1 MYAVEINFLRDRA
14 PQGQTSYVEEEAS
27 PLPLVLG
34 IAVGVMALVGAGG
47 FWGFT
52 LMQEQNLQQEKVQG
66 EARLNPLRQQLA
78 ELDRLRERLA
88 QIRKETEELAN
99 VVERVTPWS
108 AVVQDLAN
116 RTLAGIQL
124 RKVEQS
130 GSNLRITGQANEFS
144 TVNEFLLVLAR
155 SPFLKG
161 TPPNEP
167 RLVSSQ
173 RAAARGD
180 EDTQPLVQYE
190 VQVALATD
198 KKLSENLANL
208 KRTGAVGLEMRIEIL
223 RELGILKD
231 RPSARPAA
239 TDKPQEKEAG
249 Q

>member
-1 MYAVEINFLRDRA
+1 MYAIEINFLRDRA
-14 PQGQTSYVEEEAS
+14 PQGQTYVEEEAS

-34 IAVGVMALVGAGG
+34 IAVGVIALVGAGG

-52 LMQEQNLQQEKVQG
+52 LMQEQNLQQEKVRG

-88 QIRKETEELAN
+88 QIRKETKELAN

-108 AVVQDLAN
+108 AVVQDLGN

-130 GSNLRITGQANEFS
+130 GSNLKITGQANEFS

-155 SPFLKG
+155 SPFFKG

-173 RAAARGD
+173 RAATRGG

-208 KRTGAVGLEMRIEIL
+208 KRTGAVGLETRIEIL
-223 RELGILKD
+223 RELGILQD